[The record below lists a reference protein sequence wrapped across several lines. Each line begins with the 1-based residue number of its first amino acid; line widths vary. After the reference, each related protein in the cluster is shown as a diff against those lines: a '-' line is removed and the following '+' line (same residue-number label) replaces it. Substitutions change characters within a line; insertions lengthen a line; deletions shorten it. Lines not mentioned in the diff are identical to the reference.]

1 MNITIKDVP
10 KPVYQRLKK
19 AAAQSGRSM
28 NKFVI
33 YTLERT
39 LFPVV
44 REDRAEL
51 LESIRKMRRSMRVT
65 LDQDFLYKAI
75 HEGRE

>member
-33 YTLERT
+33 HVLEKNTL
-39 LFPVV
+39 PV
-44 REDRAEL
+44 RADRAEL
-51 LESIRKMRRSMRVT
+51 LESVRKMRRSMRVT
-65 LDQDFLYKAI
+65 LDQDFLYNAI

>member
-44 REDRAEL
+44 RKDRAEL
-51 LESIRKMRRSMRVT
+51 LESIRRQREAMPFS
-65 LDQDFLYKAI
+65 LDVETMQRYID
-75 HEGRE
+75 EGRE